1 MSDCPSYYN
10 HAPQAWHALLI
21 LDHGPIWQ
29 YASTDFLK
37 LATKQFYTKFGFQQ
51 SRMTLAFFFFLCT
64 DILQNIFRYTLI
76 KWNFEPV
83 IAQTLKTSLFLVVCA
98 ISKLKLSTTVTHPQW
113 ITMALNIFLF
123 KTCNTWRFRSWYK
136 WYKSESWYR
145 EKQFYSNKMQHKK
158 HSLTTLRVI

>member
-76 KWNFEPV
+76 K
-83 IAQTLKTSLFLVVCA
+83 
-98 ISKLKLSTTVTHPQW
+98 
-113 ITMALNIFLF
+113 
-123 KTCNTWRFRSWYK
+123 
-136 WYKSESWYR
+136 
-145 EKQFYSNKMQHKK
+145 
-158 HSLTTLRVI
+158 